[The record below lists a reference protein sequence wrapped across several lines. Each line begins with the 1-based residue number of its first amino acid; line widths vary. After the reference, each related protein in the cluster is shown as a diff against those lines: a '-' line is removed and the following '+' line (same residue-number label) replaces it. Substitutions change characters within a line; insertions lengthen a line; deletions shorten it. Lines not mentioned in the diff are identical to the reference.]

1 MNSTSFYRMDN
12 KHPKVSVVI
21 PVKDRKESLLRAV
34 ASVKK
39 QTYAP
44 HEIIVVDDGSKEEV
58 NSYLNVY
65 HPDVICLRNEYPKGA
80 PYSRNRGWQ
89 QATAELVAFLDSDD
103 EMLPEALDNRVR
115 MMIQDELDAVVGSFL
130 IEQGGKVK
138 PFSFRVS
145 PKYPLRDHLLMNSPF
160 DARTSTFVVKR
171 SVLEKIS
178 FDERLRKHQ
187 DWDLFINLDFHF
199 KVGYTNHNDVIL
211 HITENDRISSALSH
225 DATKLF
231 IEKNASRV
239 SPDAMFLFILKMLY
253 KSAIRNDEYGMTY
266 YRSLIIRPDKGVS
279 MGYRMLALLIRFNL
293 LNVSIL
299 HSLKKIVGRA

>member
-1 MNSTSFYRMDN
+1 MDN